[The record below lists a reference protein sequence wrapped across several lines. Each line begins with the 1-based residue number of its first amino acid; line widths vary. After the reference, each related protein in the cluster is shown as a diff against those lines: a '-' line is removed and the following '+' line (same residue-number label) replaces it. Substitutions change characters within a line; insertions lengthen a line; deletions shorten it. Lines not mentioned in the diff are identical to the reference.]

1 MSTIKRCKN
10 DEESEN
16 VVVIDLDND
25 SFSNLNMNT
34 PKGYAKQPR
43 GSKGLK
49 SDMMFPS
56 KAYIYIDDDG
66 DDVESPGKHKS
77 GTDNTHFPHRNFPP
91 MKLSKSKRMYPGR
104 CPTNC
109 HVLNI
114 QLNDGDGGG
123 GNKSVIH
130 EKGGPCTDATDDA
143 AIEDTNVHERKKSK
157 DTTEYKQAQE
167 EELSARRLAL
177 KLQAE
182 EARQQR
188 RLLKRKKDEKSRL
201 LDIKKRQKRRVEEM
215 RESQKQ
221 DAENMNKKELYRI
234 EVHQNLKKLELTC
247 NDMASLL
254 GALGIFVNSPCAT
267 SDQIHAAYKRALL
280 RFHPDRARSG
290 ADIRQQVE
298 DEEKFKLILRMKDK
312 VNNIPSLK

>member
-25 SFSNLNMNT
+25 SFSYLNMNT
-34 PKGYAKQPR
+34 PKVYAKQPR

-56 KAYIYIDDDG
+56 KTYIYIDDDG
-66 DDVESPGKHKS
+66 DVESPGKHKF
-77 GTDNTHFPHRNFPP
+77 GTDNTHFPQQNFPP

-109 HVLNI
+109 HVLNVR
-114 QLNDGDGGG
+114 LNDGDG

-130 EKGGPCTDATDDA
+130 EKGGQSTDVTDDA
-143 AIEDTNVHERKKSK
+143 PIEDTNVHERKKSK
-157 DTTEYKQAQE
+157 DTIEYKQAQE
-167 EELSARRLAL
+167 EELSARQLAL

-188 RLLKRKKDEKSRL
+188 HLLKRKKDEKSRL

-221 DAENMNKKELYRI
+221 DAGNIYKKEVYRI

-254 GALGIFVNSPCAT
+254 CALVIFVNSPCAT
-267 SDQIHAAYKRALL
+267 SDQIHSAYKRALL

-312 VNNIPSLK
+312 GNNIPSLK